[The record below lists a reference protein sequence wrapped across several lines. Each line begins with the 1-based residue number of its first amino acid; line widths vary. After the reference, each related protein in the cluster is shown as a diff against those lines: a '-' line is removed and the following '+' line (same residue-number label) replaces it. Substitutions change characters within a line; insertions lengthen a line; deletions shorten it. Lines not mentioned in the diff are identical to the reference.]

1 MFKSKLWL
9 VLLTLS
15 FAIFAIGLTPG
26 AAGIAADTLSKLRQS
41 DGIASQ
47 FDLTALRRR
56 SCRANDDCI
65 DKCDCDPSD
74 LPGGTPT
81 QRIAQCKRIVA
92 ACIKQCR
99 RAGCK

>member
-65 DKCDCDPSD
+65 DKCYCDPSE
-74 LPGGTPT
+74 LSGGTLA
-81 QRIAQCKRIVA
+81 QRANECRREVA
-92 ACIKQCR
+92 KCISQCR